1 MTEIL
6 LHDYSAGMISEF
18 EQLLGKI
25 GQLSELTQ
33 SLRQENASLRSQMA
47 SLADENA
54 RLASRIREAHQRVS
68 ALLESIP
75 SVSEDEEAA

>member
-1 MTEIL
+1 MTEIHR
-6 LHDYSAGMISEF
+6 HDYSAAMISEF

-33 SLRQENASLRSQMA
+33 SLRHENAALRSEMA
-47 SLADENA
+47 SLADENS
-54 RLASRIREAHQRVS
+54 RLVARIREAHERVS

-75 SVSEDEEAA
+75 PVSQDEEAA